1 MRRYL
6 SFIAIVSLFVGV
18 YFVYNA
24 FFIQRPNI
32 DFYHWKQSYS
42 VPEDAL
48 LKPHYIKCIDID
60 YNGREVKYRDTI
72 FKTLISSEIVPVVY
86 IDNRVLSH
94 VDDRELAQH
103 VYQSIEK
110 LSQSAKFTY
119 EKIEIDCDWTL
130 SSKEKYFAMLKE
142 LKVASSKKIEVT
154 IRLHQIKYAS
164 KTGVPPADSGMLM
177 YYNMSDFTSL
187 ETKNYILDMD
197 VAKRYHYNFD
207 TYPLTLDLALPL
219 YTQATI
225 IRFSKVVGAIEGVN
239 KDEIIKDNFKLLSH
253 NIYLV
258 TKEHYLKGKLLYEG
272 DRVRF
277 DSVSIVM
284 LKEAIKS
291 LKPIM
296 KRPKKIVFFRWGN
309 LENVE
314 KKELEDLA
322 KSF

>member
-18 YFVYNA
+18 YFIYNA

-72 FKTLISSEIVPVVY
+72 FKTVISSEIVPVVY

-94 VDDRELAQH
+94 VDDGELAQH

-142 LKVASSKKIEVT
+142 LKVVSSKKIEVT

-225 IRFSKVVGAIEGVN
+225 IRFSKVVGAIEGVS

>member
-6 SFIAIVSLFVGV
+6 RFIAIVSLFVGV
-18 YFVYNA
+18 YFIYNA

-60 YNGREVKYRDTI
+60 YNGRELKYRDTI
-72 FKTLISSEIVPVVY
+72 FKTVISSEIVPVVY

-94 VDDRELAQH
+94 VDDGELAQH

-142 LKVASSKKIEVT
+142 LKVVSSKKIEVT

-225 IRFSKVVGAIEGVN
+225 IRFSKVVGAIEGVS